1 MKNLTLSLLISSI
14 ITTASYAEDIC
25 DGAYQ
30 AQNYNQA
37 TNCYVKQLKKE
48 RTFNNLFRAGAS
60 YHNLGRYKEALPYLK
75 EAEKKA
81 ITPDDY
87 ALIYNWLSVN
97 YSSLGNSE
105 QDLAY
110 SMKVLD
116 LRLKSGNREE
126 IGTSYSN
133 LGSYYFN
140 QGQPKKALEYYEKAL
155 EYKEESERST
165 TYGNM
170 AVTYGEL
177 NNPQKEEEMYHASIE
192 ISEKTGN
199 YHALAQTKV
208 NLGAFY
214 YSKDR
219 YGEARS
225 TLEEALVMCQKTKQ
239 IDDESHTL
247 SILAKIDHREGKSSQ
262 AREKA
267 SEALR
272 LAKLS
277 GNTTILDEAQD
288 AWNLVNGK

>member
-14 ITTASYAEDIC
+14 IATASFAEDIC
-25 DGAYQ
+25 YGAFQ

-37 TNCYVKQLKKE
+37 TNCYIKQLKKE
-48 RTFNNLFRAGAS
+48 RTFNNLLGAGVS
-60 YHNLGRYKEALPYLK
+60 YNKLGRNKEALLYLK

-81 ITPDDY
+81 ISTDNY
-87 ALIYNWLSVN
+87 GIVYSFLGVN
-97 YSSLGNSE
+97 YGALGNSTQE
-105 QDLAY
+105 LAY
-110 SMKVLD
+110 SMKSLD
-116 LRLKSGNREE
+116 LYLKSGNRENT
-126 IGTSYSN
+126 GNSYNN
-133 LGSYYFN
+133 LGLYYFN
-140 QGQPKKALEYYEKAL
+140 QGQPKKALEYFEKAL
-155 EYKEESERST
+155 EYQEESERST